1 MKITET
7 IKMAIGNH
15 EFTIGIF
22 QDLFKAFD
30 TVNHNI
36 LLQKLDFYGIR
47 GLCNHCFRDYLAERQ
62 QIVKNNSTYSENKSI
77 KCGVPQGSVL
87 GPLLFL
93 LYVNDIHTCSN
104 LLCFILFT
112 DDTNLYISGKNIE
125 KLEILVSW
133 LKWNVYK
140 QGPIARSEHPHF

>member
-1 MKITET
+1 
-7 IKMAIGNH
+7 MAIENKE

-22 QDLFKAFD
+22 QDLFKSFD
-30 TVNHNI
+30 TVNHNM

-47 GLCNHCFRDYLAERQ
+47 GLCNDCFRDYVAERQ

-77 KCGVPQGSVL
+77 KYGVPQGSVL

-104 LLCFILFT
+104 LLFFILFGGA
-112 DDTNLYISGKNIE
+112 DTNLYISGKNIE
-125 KLEILVSW
+125 ELETLV
-133 LKWNVYK
+133 N
-140 QGPIARSEHPHF
+140 

>member
-1 MKITET
+1 
-7 IKMAIGNH
+7 MAVENN

-36 LLQKLDFYGIR
+36 LLPKLDCYGIR
-47 GLCNHCFRDYLAERQ
+47 GLCNDCFRDYLAERQ
-62 QIVKNNSTYSENKSI
+62 QTVKNNSTYSENQSI

-93 LYVNDIHTCSN
+93 LYVNNIHTCSN
-104 LLCFILFT
+104 LLFFILFA
-112 DDTNLYISGKNIE
+112 DDTNLFISGKNTE
-125 KLEILVSW
+125 ELETLV
-133 LKWNVYK
+133 N
-140 QGPIARSEHPHF
+140 

>member
-1 MKITET
+1 MKITEK
-7 IKMAIGNH
+7 IKMAIDNN

-36 LLQKLDFYGIR
+36 LFHKLDCYGKR
-47 GLCNHCFRDYLAERQ
+47 GLCNDCFRDYLTERQ

-77 KCGVPQGSVL
+77 KYGVPQGSVL
-87 GPLLFL
+87 GPLLSL

-104 LLCFILFT
+104 LLSFILFA
-112 DDTNLYISGKNIE
+112 DDTNLFISGKNIE
-125 KLEILVSW
+125 ELESLA
-133 LKWNVYK
+133 N
-140 QGPIARSEHPHF
+140 

>member
-1 MKITET
+1 
-7 IKMAIGNH
+7 MAIGNH

-77 KCGVPQGSVL
+77 KCEVPQGSVL

-104 LLCFILFT
+104 LLFLILFT

-125 KLEILVSW
+125 KLEILVS
-133 LKWNVYK
+133 
-140 QGPIARSEHPHF
+140 

>member
-1 MKITET
+1 
-7 IKMAIGNH
+7 MAIGNH

-104 LLCFILFT
+104 LLFFILFT

-125 KLEILVSW
+125 KLEILVS
-133 LKWNVYK
+133 
-140 QGPIARSEHPHF
+140 

>member
-1 MKITET
+1 
-7 IKMAIGNH
+7 MAIENN
-15 EFTIGIF
+15 EFTIEIF

-47 GLCNHCFRDYLAERQ
+47 GLCNDCFRDYLAERE

-77 KCGVPQGSVL
+77 KRGVPQGSVP
-87 GPLLFL
+87 GPLLFM

-104 LLCFILFT
+104 LLLFILFA
-112 DDTNLYISGKNIE
+112 DDTNLFISGKNIE
-125 KLEILVSW
+125 ELETLVS
-133 LKWNVYK
+133 
-140 QGPIARSEHPHF
+140 

>member
-1 MKITET
+1 
-7 IKMAIGNH
+7 MAIDNN

-36 LLQKLDFYGIR
+36 LFHKLDCYGKR
-47 GLCNHCFRDYLAERQ
+47 GLCNDCFRDYLTERQ

-104 LLCFILFT
+104 FAIFLNYLPMTLICLFLARILK
-112 DDTNLYISGKNIE
+112 NLKALQTEGKDRI
-125 KLEILVSW
+125 
-133 LKWNVYK
+133 
-140 QGPIARSEHPHF
+140 G